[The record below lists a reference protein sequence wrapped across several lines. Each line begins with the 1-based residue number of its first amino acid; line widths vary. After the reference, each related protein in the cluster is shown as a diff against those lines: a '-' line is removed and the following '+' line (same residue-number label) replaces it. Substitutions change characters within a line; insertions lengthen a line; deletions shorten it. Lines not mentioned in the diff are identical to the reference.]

1 MYVTDTHP
9 WLWFL
14 SSDERLSEEAE
25 RIFDSAEKGN
35 TTVIVPSIVVAES
48 IYIAEKKGYSLQMK
62 NIIED
67 LEISSNYTIGPMNYS
82 ILKGITDDDRDFSIH
97 DNIIVHTAEKQNHR
111 IISRDDKIQKKAE
124 VEVIW

>member
-1 MYVTDTHP
+1 M
-9 WLWFL
+9 
-14 SSDERLSEEAE
+14 SEEAE
-25 RIFDSAEKGN
+25 KIFDSAERGDN
-35 TTVIVPSIVVAES
+35 TIVVPSIVVAES
-48 IYIAEKKGYSLQMK
+48 IYIAEKRGYSLQMM

-82 ILKGITDDDRDFSIH
+82 ILRELTNDDRGFSIH
-97 DNIIVHTAEKQNHR
+97 DNIIVHTAEKKGHK